1 MNYMLFFTS
10 SILIC
15 ITNSTFS
22 LSLQEAFANKQIKMS
37 VTANSA
43 NNNPSASSHTGKC
56 LKLDFNNSSQ
66 NAIQIIID
74 NAIVFENQEVKN
86 QDLISCERKEI
97 NLTGNQKK
105 TVYLNAL
112 CYEKNN
118 SSPSPLDTFKFKLKE
133 SGSIERLCQLLSKQ
147 KNFGNTAQQAMW
159 CFTNNASINDMTDTH
174 EDQLVEDELIKFV
187 ANEKGIPPPQRKLSP
202 IRILRYAIETEGM
215 YTQVIEKP
223 TKIGIYITDSSNNI
237 LITLMPEEL
246 ENRGRGNLKYTYGYR
261 GLLPKGKY
269 YLQAKINGE
278 WKKEKEIIVDDNQS

>member
-1 MNYMLFFTS
+1 MNYILFFSS
-10 SILIC
+10 SILVG
-15 ITNSTFS
+15 ITNSAFS
-22 LSLQEAFANKQIKMS
+22 ISLQEALTNKQIKIS

-56 LKLDFNNSSQ
+56 LKLDFNNASQ
-66 NAIQIIID
+66 NAIQIIIE

-97 NLTGNQKK
+97 NLSGNQNK
-105 TVYLNAL
+105 TIYMNAL

-159 CFTNNASINDMTDTH
+159 CFTNNASINDMIDTH

-187 ANEKGIPPPQRKLSP
+187 ANEKGIPSPQRKTTP
-202 IRILRYAIETEGM
+202 IRILRYAIETEGS
-215 YTQVIEKP
+215 YTQWVEKP
-223 TKIGIYITDSSNNI
+223 IKIGIYITDSTNTI
-237 LITLMPEEL
+237 LITLMPEEI
-246 ENRGRGNLKYTYGYR
+246 ENRINGKLKYSYGYR